1 MRFHRLLAVLAFLA
15 FLGACSDDLPTAADD
30 GAATPTIGSAPA
42 YSTGVGS
49 VPEVSGSVVLDFEE
63 LATNVSPGVKVPSP
77 YLVQGY
83 VLNTSMPTRFFSP
96 ASTFPWYG
104 GSAALFVDDIRGV
117 EAILTRE
124 DGSSFTVASIDLA
137 RLFGTATAEVTF
149 VGTTR
154 GGGTVQQTVQ
164 VTGLTFDTFA
174 LSGFEDLIELRW
186 SQETGLSPKLH
197 QFDDI
202 VLALANPGST
212 TACREGGWQA
222 FGFGNHGE
230 CIAFIAGGHDSR

>member
-1 MRFHRLLAVLAFLA
+1 MRFHRLLPVLASLA
-15 FLGACSDDLPTAADD
+15 FLGACSDELPTDN
-30 GAATPTIGSAPA
+30 GAVTPTIGSAPA

-63 LATNVSPGVKVPSP
+63 LATGVGPGVRVPAP

-83 VLNTSMPTRFFSP
+83 VLHTSAPTRFFSP
-96 ASTFPWYG
+96 ASTFRWYG

-124 DGSSFTVASIDLA
+124 DGSSFSVSSIDLA

-149 VGTTR
+149 IGTTR
-154 GGGTVQQTVQ
+154 GGGTVQQTVP
-164 VTGLTFDTFA
+164 VTGLAFETFP
-174 LSGFEDLIELRW
+174 LSGFDDLIELRW
-186 SQETGLSPKLH
+186 SQATGFSPKLH

-202 VLALANPGST
+202 ALTLANPGSRA
-212 TACREGGWQA
+212 ACREGGWQA

-230 CIAFIAGGHDSR
+230 CIAFIASGHDPR